1 MLRLLDLIHILFYIV
16 QAVVLLRDLGAS
28 GMSLGLLGVV
38 LGCLGCLLGASWAPL
53 GAFWEGPEG
62 LLGRSSGLLEQSWGL
77 LGSSCELCCNKVIFN
92 KNRGRFWANF
102 DSQMGPPKE
111 PKWSQTWIKIRTK
124 IEDEKRTSSGPSL
137 GGFWTILVAILGFKI
152 MKIHW
157 FF

>member
-1 MLRLLDLIHILFYIV
+1 M
-16 QAVVLLRDLGAS
+16 LRDLGAS

-53 GAFWEGPEG
+53 GASWAPLGAFWEGLGG

-102 DSQMGPPKE
+102 DSQTGPPKE
-111 PKWSQTWIKIRTK
+111 PKWSQKWIKIRTK

-137 GGFWTILVAILGFKI
+137 GGFWTILVAILGSNI
-152 MKIHW
+152 MNIHW
-157 FF
+157 FL